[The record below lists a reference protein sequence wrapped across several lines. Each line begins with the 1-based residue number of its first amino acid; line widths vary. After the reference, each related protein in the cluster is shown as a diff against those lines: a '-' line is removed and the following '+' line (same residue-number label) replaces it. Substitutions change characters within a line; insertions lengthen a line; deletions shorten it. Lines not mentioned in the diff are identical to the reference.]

1 MTQSSYDEMPYAT
14 FAQRAADPNRL
25 AALGRLYGVE
35 VPSPERAS
43 IHEIG
48 CGTGVNLI
56 HIAERFPESRC
67 VGVDISERHIL
78 EGQKLAIDSGV
89 KNVELRCGDIQQAA
103 VGNGEFDF
111 VICHGVYSWVSPHI
125 QHQLLSVIS
134 SSLSDGGVAYVSYN
148 VLPGWRQRGAIRDI
162 MITGAQRQSALTGS
176 YEPTDRLSGAMEL
189 LSLVGSVRSRDGDLY
204 GSYIKESLERFKDS
218 HPSYL
223 FHEYLEEYN
232 SAVLFSDFM
241 RLAELHGL
249 QFVSEAKPSL
259 MSTDDLGS
267 DVREYLSKLEG
278 DIITQ
283 EQCLDVIRNRMFRE
297 TILCKGHHV
306 LKRDLKASVF
316 KSIHFV
322 TDYRFVK
329 ESGRESVFREVV
341 EGREVSTPKD
351 EHSAL
356 LKLIGEAGYGG
367 VAFST
372 LAARGAQVS
381 PHLRDERA
389 LMHAIVRLWR
399 AGFVDVTL
407 HRAPISNNPRGVGKV
422 SRLARQQAIRG
433 EGPIVALQHRSCAL
447 SPIERKLITLC
458 DGERDLDDIVSAS
471 EVSDSEKEARSALSR
486 LIELG
491 FFAE

>member
-14 FAQRAADPNRL
+14 FAQRAADPNRV
-25 AALGRLYGVE
+25 AALGRLYGVD

-43 IHEIG
+43 ILEIG

-67 VGVDISERHIL
+67 VGVDISERHIT
-78 EGQKLAIDSGV
+78 EGQKLALDSGI

-103 VGNGEFDF
+103 VGSGEFDF
-111 VICHGVYSWVSPHI
+111 IICHGVYSWVSPHI

-134 SSLSDGGVAYVSYN
+134 SSLSDAGVAYVSYN

-162 MITGAQRQSALTGS
+162 MLTGALHRSTTSGS
-176 YEPTDRLSGAMEL
+176 YEPQERLSGAMEL
-189 LSLVGSVRSRDGDLY
+189 LSLTGAVRSRAGDLY
-204 GSYIKESLERFKDS
+204 GSYVQESLERFKDS

-241 RLAELHGL
+241 RQAELHGL
-249 QFVSEAKPSL
+249 QFLSEAKPSL

-267 DVREYLSKLEG
+267 DVREYLGRIEG

-297 TILCKGHHV
+297 TILCKGQHV

-316 KSIHFV
+316 KAIHFV
-322 TDYRFVK
+322 SDYRFVK
-329 ESGRESVFREVV
+329 ESGPASVFREVID
-341 EGREVSTPKD
+341 GREVVTPKD

-356 LKLIGEAGYGG
+356 LQLIGDSGYGG
-367 VAFST
+367 VSFAT
-372 LAARGAQVS
+372 LCARAASLS
-381 PHLRDERA
+381 PDLCDERA
-389 LMHAIVRLWR
+389 LMHAIVRVWR
-399 AGFVDVTL
+399 AGFVDLTL
-407 HRAPISNNPRGVGKV
+407 HRGPISNTSCGIARV
-422 SRLARQQAIRG
+422 SQLARQQALRG
-433 EGPIVALQHRSCAL
+433 EDAIVALQHRSCLL
-447 SPIERKLITLC
+447 SPIERKILTLC
-458 DGERDLDDIVSAS
+458 DGQRDFEDVVCAI
-471 EVSDSEKEARSALSR
+471 EKTDSTKETRVAINR
-486 LIELG
+486 LVELG
-491 FFAE
+491 FFLQ